1 MRNLSKNTL
10 KRFISARA
18 NTNTTF
24 LNTEARNEISRLYF
38 QYGIKIEK
46 SKGYE
51 RIGSIGNVGKRFGR
65 FMVLTINP
73 SEVPKSAR
81 KLINFYQDY
90 EKQ

>member
-10 KRFISARA
+10 KRFISAKA
-18 NTNTTF
+18 NTQIKF
-24 LNTEARNEISRLYF
+24 LNTETRDEVCRMYF
-38 QYGIKIEK
+38 HYGRKIEK

-51 RIGSIGNVGKRFGR
+51 RIGVLSEVGKRFGR

-73 SEVPKSAR
+73 SEVPKAAR

-90 EKQ
+90 EKE